1 LGFHIPKSDRCD
13 TCEEYLCKNKPTDDE
28 IDEHSAHTRAKK
40 MAKKERDGDR
50 ALKQFNHACLC
61 FDLQNVISLPRAN
74 ISSYFYRRKLQC
86 MTGHCSVGADS
97 KGLCAV
103 WHEAKS
109 GRTGNDIASSV
120 VKLLEEIVK
129 LYPSVTDF
137 TLWSDSCVPQN
148 KNSVMSFAL
157 IAFLNRNSHVKSI
170 TQKFGEPGHSPVQ
183 EVHNLNSQIERKL
196 KNKDV
201 FSPVGLLR
209 VLKQVNIKNRW

>member
-1 LGFHIPKSDRCD
+1 
-13 TCEEYLCKNKPTDDE
+13 
-28 IDEHSAHTRAKK
+28 
-40 MAKKERDGDR
+40 
-50 ALKQFNHACLC
+50 
-61 FDLQNVISLPRAN
+61 
-74 ISSYFYRRKLQC
+74 
-86 MTGHCSVGADS
+86 MTGHCSVGTES

-109 GRTGNDIASSV
+109 GRTGNTTLLASSV

-148 KNSVMSFAL
+148 KNSVMSCAL
-157 IAFLNRNSHVKSI
+157 IAFLNRNVHVKSI

-183 EVHNLNSQIERKL
+183 EVDNLHSQIERKL

-209 VLKQVNIKNRW
+209 VLKQVNIKKPLVVIQMRDFLDYQAAAKKLNFKTIPFSKVKVIRYTRMDLTVAVEYGLTFDQNPLTPAAYDKGKKSGLRK